1 MDLFEKKKTK
11 FADQSSPLADRM
23 RPDSLTDFVGQ
34 IHLIGEGS
42 VLRKAILEDK
52 VPSMI
57 LWGPPGSGKTTLA
70 HVIAYASKSN
80 FVFFSAV
87 TSGVKE
93 VKAVIEKAR
102 KDKEF
107 YHKKTILFV
116 DEIHRFNKAQQDAFL
131 PHVEAGTITLIG
143 ATTENP
149 SFEVVSPLLSRC
161 KVYVLYQLTPEEIKI
176 ILQRVL
182 IDKEKGLR
190 NLNVDVEEKALD
202 YLAQMSNGDARIALN
217 TLEMAVQTSPADKSG
232 RRRIDLKQIEEVML
246 KKALVYDKAGEEH
259 YNVISAFIK
268 SLRGSDPDAALYWMF
283 RMLEA
288 GEDPIYIAR
297 RMVVLASEDI
307 GNADPQALQVAV
319 AAKEAVEFIG
329 LPEGEFALS
338 QAAVYLATAPK
349 SNAIYTAMNQV
360 KEDIKQ
366 TLNLPVPLHLRNA
379 PTPLM
384 EKLGYGKEYKYPH
397 QFEGHFVAETYLPE
411 ELKERKYYMPTQQGF
426 ETEIKKRIENW
437 QKVKEQSFNVE
448 SKRKKS
454 K

>member
-1 MDLFEKKKTK
+1 MDLFEKKKGK
-11 FADQSSPLADRM
+11 LPDKSAPLADRM
-23 RPDSLTDFVGQ
+23 RPSTLDEFVGQ
-34 IHLIGEGS
+34 IPLIGQGS
-42 VLRKAILEDK
+42 VLRKAVLEDK

-70 HVIAYASKSN
+70 HVIAQTSNAN

-107 YHKKTILFV
+107 YHKRTILFV
-116 DEIHRFNKAQQDAFL
+116 DELHRFNKAQQDAFL
-131 PHVEAGTITLIG
+131 PHVEAGIITLIG

-161 KVYVLYQLTPEEIKI
+161 KVYVLYQLTAEEIKI
-176 ILQRVL
+176 ILQHAL
-182 IDKEKGLR
+182 ENKEKGLG
-190 NLNVDVEEKALD
+190 NLNVDIEEKALD
-202 YLAQMSNGDARIALN
+202 YIAQMSNGDARIALN
-217 TLEMAVQTSPADKSG
+217 TLEMAALTSPADKSG
-232 RRRIDLKQIEEVML
+232 KRKVDLKQIEEVML

-319 AAKEAVEFIG
+319 AAKQAVEFIG

-349 SNAIYTAMNQV
+349 SNAIYQAMNQV
-360 KEDIKQ
+360 KEDIKK

-384 EKLGYGKEYKYPH
+384 EKLGYARGYKYPH
-397 QFEGHFVAETYLPE
+397 QFEGHFVTENYLPE
-411 ELKERKYYMPTQQGF
+411 QLKERKYYSPTEQGF
-426 ETEIKKRIENW
+426 ETEIEKRMEKWKNI
-437 QKVKEQSFNVE
+437 KEQSQ
-448 SKRKKS
+448 SKGGKKNN
-454 K
+454 KR